1 MAYRDFIGTK
11 SWSRG
16 QRLEADFGAL
26 LKKTY
31 PDARRATRLEQFKSI
46 DWICE
51 KGTIDVKAMKRLG
64 TGQPIQDEFIW
75 VEFKNNIGR
84 DGWLYGE
91 QDWLAFEAVE
101 KYVIVRRKDLAD
113 LSEHLCDL
121 NDKVTKSS
129 DALYKSYTRSMH
141 KDVISIIRFDD
152 LYKIE
157 NFALVKEL

>member
-1 MAYRDFIGTK
+1 MAYKDFIGTK

-84 DGWLYGE
+84 DGWLYG
-91 QDWLAFEAVE
+91 
-101 KYVIVRRKDLAD
+101 IVRRKDLAD

-121 NDKVTKSS
+121 DDKVTKSS

-157 NFALVKEL
+157 NFALVKKL